1 MSLEIERKFLVRDA
15 GWRRQARDVRRLR
28 QGYLANTP
36 GCSVRVRIAA
46 GDAWLSVKAM
56 QAGPARAEFEYPIPV
71 ADAASMLEAFA
82 QGPLVE
88 KLRHRVPVGRHCYE
102 LDEFEGENRGLV
114 LAEIELGSV
123 SEEFPRP
130 DWLGDQVTED
140 LRFHNFRLAEQPF
153 SGWPAAVRAGVAAG
167 RRAGAPP

>member
-15 GWRRQARDVRRLR
+15 AWRGQARDVRRLR
-28 QGYLANTP
+28 QGYLANTAA
-36 GCSVRVRIAA
+36 CSVRVRIAA

-56 QAGPARAEFEYPIPV
+56 QPGPARAEFEYPIPV
-71 ADAASMLEAFA
+71 ADAASMLADFA

-114 LAEIELGSV
+114 IAEIELESAA
-123 SEEFPRP
+123 ETFPRP
-130 DWLGDQVTED
+130 DWLGDEVTDD

-153 SGWPAAVRAGVAAG
+153 SRWPAAVRAEVAAG
-167 RRAGAPP
+167 RLAGARP